1 MGNKI
6 IVNLRKMYPPRL
18 LAMGWIYFLLVALA
32 PLNAAFEFK
41 PPAARPIGMGGA
53 FTGLANDL
61 NAIDYNPAGLRL
73 LPGFQFSSTYTDLY
87 GVDGLNYTQLK
98 LAYPLEGYGT
108 FGLLFSDFGPP
119 EYKERMLSLSQG
131 FSLAEGIMFGYNLKS
146 MSVKIQEYGG
156 DTAFGLDT
164 SVLARIS
171 DDFGLG
177 ATAKNV
183 NEPTISKG
191 SEKIA
196 QEFLAGLYYKPLQGL
211 NFAFDI
217 DKVIDQQVALH
228 IGTEFLI
235 TDFLAV
241 RTGLSTDPSN
251 YSFGAGVN
259 YDMFSFDYSY
269 LSHATLAGLHVVS
282 LSIKLGGE
290 QEASLKFT
298 PKQGKSK
305 GPKISHK
312 RVSAAGETEP
322 EMAEPEGMSGPK
334 VNINT
339 ASEDE
344 LSGLPSISKSLAK
357 AIKEYRTANGP
368 FKSIEDIQN
377 VPRMS
382 KRTYSKIEG
391 SITAGEGAATP
402 EEAQPESAP
411 EVQTAP
417 VVPSQNA
424 PKPEVKPQVKEK
436 ETAPSEENAAPKKM
450 ESDKIN
456 INRAPLPQLL
466 DLGFTT
472 TQADS
477 ILKYIRENGPFK
489 SVEDLKKV
497 PGISED
503 IISEVRDNITAK

>member
-1 MGNKI
+1 MS
-6 IVNLRKMYPPRL
+6 
-18 LAMGWIYFLLVALA
+18 
-32 PLNAAFEFK
+32 
-41 PPAARPIGMGGA
+41 
-53 FTGLANDL
+53 
-61 NAIDYNPAGLRL
+61 YN
-73 LPGFQFSSTYTDLY
+73 
-87 GVDGLNYTQLK
+87 
-98 LAYPLEGYGT
+98 
-108 FGLLFSDFGPP
+108 
-119 EYKERMLSLSQG
+119 
-131 FSLAEGIMFGYNLKS
+131 
-146 MSVKIQEYGG
+146 
-156 DTAFGLDT
+156 
-164 SVLARIS
+164 
-171 DDFGLG
+171 
-177 ATAKNV
+177 
-183 NEPTISKG
+183 
-191 SEKIA
+191 
-196 QEFLAGLYYKPLQGL
+196 
-211 NFAFDI
+211 
-217 DKVIDQQVALH
+217 
-228 IGTEFLI
+228 
-235 TDFLAV
+235 
-241 RTGLSTDPSN
+241 
-251 YSFGAGVN
+251 
-259 YDMFSFDYSY
+259 
-269 LSHATLAGLHVVS
+269 
-282 LSIKLGGE
+282 
-290 QEASLKFT
+290 
-298 PKQGKSK
+298 
-305 GPKISHK
+305 
-312 RVSAAGETEP
+312 
-322 EMAEPEGMSGPK
+322 
-334 VNINT
+334 
-339 ASEDE
+339 
-344 LSGLPSISKSLAK
+344 SKSLAK